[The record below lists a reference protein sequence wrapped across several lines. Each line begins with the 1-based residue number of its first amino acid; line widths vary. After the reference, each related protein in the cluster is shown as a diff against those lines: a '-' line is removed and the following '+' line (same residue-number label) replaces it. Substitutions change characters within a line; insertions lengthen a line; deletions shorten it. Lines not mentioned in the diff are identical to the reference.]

1 MQNIKYKRLC
11 TRIAIAVLLNTIFLQ
26 TISTVAYGIAPAF
39 DQVLRTFA
47 REHGINASDLLYAF
61 EQTLALFAYLI
72 SFLIPAFVFKFM
84 TRNDDPEPMRL
95 GVKLEPNTPIVILG
109 SIGIVV
115 GAAYI
120 NSFMVSFIDFGPLF
134 ETDPLSSP
142 VRVLMTFISIA
153 IVPALSEEF
162 LFRGCILSNLLPYG
176 KNTAI
181 LFSALLFALMHGN
194 FAQFFYTFIAGI
206 VLGAVYVKTD
216 SIWAPTFIHLFNNFY
231 SVIQQVVYE
240 QNAKDEQVNKLLF
253 VLDMTL
259 VCFGLAIGGWFLYK
273 TLRRAEPA
281 PAAVPTQK
289 HTLGR
294 KELAKGFFN
303 PVMIVHIAVS
313 LVLAGILV
321 FYALMLP
328 LMQ

>member
-11 TRIAIAVLLNTIFLQ
+11 SRIAIAVLLNTILLQ
-26 TISTVAYGIAPAF
+26 TISTVAYGVAPAF

-61 EQTLALFAYLI
+61 EQTLALFAYLV

-259 VCFGLAIGGWFLYK
+259 VCFGLTIGGWLLYK

-281 PAAVPTQK
+281 PSAVPTQK
-289 HTLGR
+289 HTLER

-303 PVMIVHIAVS
+303 PVMIVHIVVS
-313 LVLAGILV
+313 FVLAGILV

>member
-1 MQNIKYKRLC
+1 MQNIKYKKLC
-11 TRIAIAVLLNTIFLQ
+11 TRIAIAVLLNTILLQ
-26 TISTVAYGIAPAF
+26 TISTVAYGVAPAF

-47 REHGINASDLLYAF
+47 REHGINTSDLLYAF

-120 NSFMVSFIDFGPLF
+120 NSFMVSFIDFSPLF
-134 ETDPLSSP
+134 ESDPLSSP

-240 QNAKDEQVNKLLF
+240 QNAKDEQINKLLF

-289 HTLGR
+289 HALGR

-303 PVMIVHIAVS
+303 HVMIVHIAVS

>member
-1 MQNIKYKRLC
+1 MQNIKYKKLC
-11 TRIAIAVLLNTIFLQ
+11 IRIAIAVLLNTILLQ
-26 TISTVAYGIAPAF
+26 TISTVAYGVAPAF

-134 ETDPLSSP
+134 ESDPLSSP

-253 VLDMTL
+253 MLDMTL

-281 PAAVPTQK
+281 TSAVPTQK
-289 HTLGR
+289 HTLER

-303 PVMIVHIAVS
+303 PVMIVHIVVS
-313 LVLAGILV
+313 FVLAGILV
-321 FYALMLP
+321 FYALTLP

>member
-1 MQNIKYKRLC
+1 MQNVKYKKLC
-11 TRIAIAVLLNTIFLQ
+11 VKIAIAVLLNTLLLQ
-26 TISTVAYGIAPAF
+26 TLSTAAYGIAPEF
-39 DQVLRTFA
+39 DPLLRTFA
-47 REHGINASDLLYAF
+47 REHGIKASDLIYAF
-61 EQTLALFAYLI
+61 EQMLALFAYLI

-120 NSFMVSFIDFGPLF
+120 NAFMVSFIDFAPLF
-134 ETDPLSSP
+134 QDDPLSTP

-240 QNAKDEQVNKLLF
+240 QNAKDAQIGKILT
-253 VLDMTL
+253 VLDLTI

-273 TLRRAEPA
+273 TLRSAEPA
-281 PAAVPTQK
+281 PAAVPTRK
-289 HTLGR
+289 YSLER
-294 KELAKGFFN
+294 KELVKGFFN
-303 PVMIVHIAVS
+303 PVMIAHIAVS
-313 LVLAGILV
+313 LILAGIIV
-321 FYALMLP
+321 VMALTLP
-328 LMQ
+328 YIQ

>member
-1 MQNIKYKRLC
+1 MQNIKYKKLC
-11 TRIAIAVLLNTIFLQ
+11 IRIAIAVLLNTVLLQ
-26 TISTVAYGIAPAF
+26 TLSTVAYGIAPAF
-39 DQVLRTFA
+39 ETLLRSLA
-47 REHGINASDLLYAF
+47 RQQGIKASDLLYAF
-61 EQTLALFAYLI
+61 EQTLALFAYLV
-72 SFLIPAFVFKFM
+72 SFLIPAFVFKLM

-95 GVKLEPNTPIVILG
+95 GVKLESNTPIVILG

-120 NSFMVSFIDFGPLF
+120 NSFMVSFIDFSPLF
-134 ETDPLSSP
+134 ESDPLSSP

-273 TLRRAEPA
+273 TLHRAEPA

-303 PVMIVHIAVS
+303 PVMIVHIVVS
-313 LVLAGILV
+313 FVLAGILV

>member
-1 MQNIKYKRLC
+1 MQNIKYKKLC
-11 TRIAIAVLLNTIFLQ
+11 IRIAIAVLLNTVLLQ
-26 TISTVAYGIAPAF
+26 TLSTVAYGIAPAF
-39 DQVLRTFA
+39 EALLRSLA
-47 REHGINASDLLYAF
+47 RQQGIKASDLLYAF
-61 EQTLALFAYLI
+61 EQTLALFAYLV
-72 SFLIPAFVFKFM
+72 SFLIPAFVFKLM

-109 SIGIVV
+109 AIGIVV

-120 NSFMVSFIDFGPLF
+120 NSFMVSFIDFSPLF
-134 ETDPLSSP
+134 ESDPLSSP

-281 PAAVPTQK
+281 TSAVPTQK
-289 HTLGR
+289 HTLER

-303 PVMIVHIAVS
+303 PVMIVHIVVS
-313 LVLAGILV
+313 FVLAGILV

>member
-1 MQNIKYKRLC
+1 M
-11 TRIAIAVLLNTIFLQ
+11 LQ
-26 TISTVAYGIAPAF
+26 TISTVAYGITPALEPF
-39 DQVLRTFA
+39 LRTFA
-47 REHGINASDLLYAF
+47 REHGMRASDLIYAV
-61 EQTLALFAYLI
+61 EQTFSLFAYLI
-72 SFLIPAFVFKFM
+72 SFLVPAFVFKFM

-95 GVKLEPNTPIVILG
+95 GIKLEPNTPIVILG
-109 SIGIVV
+109 SIGIVI

-120 NSFMVSFIDFGPLF
+120 NSFMVSFIDFGTLF
-134 ETDPLSSP
+134 ETDPLTSP

-153 IVPALSEEF
+153 VVPALSEEF

-231 SVIQQVVYE
+231 SVIQQFLYE
-240 QNAKDEQVNKLLF
+240 QYGKDAQINKILF
-253 VLDMTL
+253 MLDMTV
-259 VCFGLAIGGWFLYK
+259 VCFGLAVGGWFLYK
-273 TLRRAEPA
+273 TLRRTDALPT
-281 PAAVPTQK
+281 AVPTRK
-289 HTLGR
+289 YTLDR

-303 PVMIVHIAVS
+303 PVMIGHIALS
-313 LVLAGILV
+313 FVLAGLIVVL
-321 FYALMLP
+321 ALTLP
-328 LMQ
+328 YMQ

>member
-1 MQNIKYKRLC
+1 M
-11 TRIAIAVLLNTIFLQ
+11 LQ
-26 TISTVAYGIAPAF
+26 TISTVAYGITPALEPF
-39 DQVLRTFA
+39 LRTFA
-47 REHGINASDLLYAF
+47 REHGMRASDLIYAV
-61 EQTLALFAYLI
+61 EQTFSLFAYLI
-72 SFLIPAFVFKFM
+72 SFLVPAFIFKFM

-95 GVKLEPNTPIVILG
+95 GIKLEPNTPIVILG
-109 SIGIVV
+109 SIGIVI

-120 NSFMVSFIDFGPLF
+120 NSFMVSFIDFGTLF
-134 ETDPLSSP
+134 ETDPLTSP

-153 IVPALSEEF
+153 VVPALSEEF

-231 SVIQQVVYE
+231 SVIQQFLYE
-240 QNAKDEQVNKLLF
+240 QYGKDAQINKILF
-253 VLDMTL
+253 MLDMTV
-259 VCFGLAIGGWFLYK
+259 VCFGLAVGGWFLYK
-273 TLRRAEPA
+273 TLRRTDAIPS
-281 PAAVPTQK
+281 AVPTIK
-289 HTLGR
+289 YTLDR

-303 PVMIVHIAVS
+303 PVMIGHIALS
-313 LVLAGILV
+313 FVLAGLIVVL
-321 FYALMLP
+321 ALTLP
-328 LMQ
+328 YMQ

>member
-1 MQNIKYKRLC
+1 M
-11 TRIAIAVLLNTIFLQ
+11 VLLNTIMLQ
-26 TISTVAYGIAPAF
+26 TISAAAYGIAPAF
-39 DQVLRTFA
+39 DQILRTFA

-72 SFLIPAFVFKFM
+72 SFLVPAFVFKFM

-162 LFRGCILSNLLPYG
+162 LFRGCVLSNLLPYG

-240 QNAKDEQVNKLLF
+240 QNAKDEAINKILF
-253 VLDMTL
+253 ALDMTL
-259 VCFGLAIGGWFLYK
+259 VCFGLDEENSIIRVVRGEEIGTTVKNEF
-273 TLRRAEPA
+273 
-281 PAAVPTQK
+281 
-289 HTLGR
+289 
-294 KELAKGFFN
+294 
-303 PVMIVHIAVS
+303 
-313 LVLAGILV
+313 
-321 FYALMLP
+321 
-328 LMQ
+328 

>member
-11 TRIAIAVLLNTIFLQ
+11 IRIAIAVLLNTLLLQ
-26 TISTVAYGIAPAF
+26 ALSTVAYGIAPAF
-39 DQVLRTFA
+39 DVLLRSFA
-47 REHGINASDLLYAF
+47 REQGIKASDLLYAF
-61 EQTLALFAYLI
+61 EQTLSLFAYLI

-153 IVPALSEEF
+153 VVPALSEEF

-194 FAQFFYTFIAGI
+194 FAQFFYTFVAGI

-240 QNAKDEQVNKLLF
+240 QNAKDEQVNQLLF
-253 VLDMTL
+253 MCDMTL

-273 TLRRAEPA
+273 TLRRAEPIE
-281 PAAVPTQK
+281 AAVPTRK
-289 HTLGR
+289 YSLGR

-303 PVMIVHIAVS
+303 PVMIVHIVVS
-313 LVLAGILV
+313 LVLAV
-321 FYALMLP
+321 FIVIMALTLP
-328 LMQ
+328 YMQ

>member
-1 MQNIKYKRLC
+1 MIKYKRLC
-11 TRIAIAVLLNTIFLQ
+11 TRIAIAVLLNTILLQ

-95 GVKLEPNTPIVILG
+95 GIKLEPNTPIVILG

-134 ETDPLSSP
+134 ESDPLSSP

-231 SVIQQVVYE
+231 SVIQQAVYE
-240 QNAKDEQVNKLLF
+240 QNAKDEQINKLLF
-253 VLDMTL
+253 MLDMTL

-281 PAAVPTQK
+281 TSAVPTQK
-289 HTLGR
+289 HNLER

-303 PVMIVHIAVS
+303 PVMIVHISVS

-321 FYALMLP
+321 FYALMIP